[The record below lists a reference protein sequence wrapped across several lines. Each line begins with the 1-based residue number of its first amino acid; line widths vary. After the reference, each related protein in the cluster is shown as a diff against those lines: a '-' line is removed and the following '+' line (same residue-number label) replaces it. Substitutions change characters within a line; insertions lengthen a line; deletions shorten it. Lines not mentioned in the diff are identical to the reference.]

1 MSEYTIYGFF
11 NAQEIAGVLNAVV
24 MLMGSSGVGG
34 DYLSLIRVAAMLGLF
49 VAISAA
55 FLRHRGEDAVKYLI
69 FMALFYSTMF
79 VPRVNVVIEDRA
91 AASGAPIPVNNV
103 PLGLAFFASST
114 SHIGAWLA
122 EQTETFFSLPDSS
135 MRLAQSGV
143 LGGPRA
149 LRELGRA
156 GINDPI
162 LAYDISVFMQE
173 CINPELVSAPALLPM
188 MFEARDI
195 MDFIDNA
202 SIVNPGRMA
211 VLSGAGAKDCQS
223 AWTTLKAA
231 VNVESTKQL
240 SLIARQF
247 SPHLAQAQA
256 NTLFASLL
264 PAQEAMMMTASS
276 SAQASVRQRMMINA
290 LNESAG
296 SMAVILND
304 PSASK
309 DALGTAIAASSA
321 NSSYR
326 IMAALA
332 RETLPII
339 RSAIELV
346 VYGVFPIILVIIV
359 VAGAGGGVVL
369 RSYVMTML
377 WVQMWAPLYAIVN
390 YVGAMAASRR
400 MAASLGGVD
409 GISISNAAGL
419 QETIISSEA
428 VVGILT
434 IAVPI
439 ISMALIKGG
448 EMAMTSMA
456 SGLTS
461 PADRAAAAA
470 GAQSGTGNLQLGNV
484 AWGNYSANNASANRS
499 ATGLDYA
506 SPSGAKMTTPYGDY
520 TVAGAGAGEASTPRA
535 FRLNTGDTG
544 VSLGA
549 TIAQML
555 QNQKQHTTEAGFTQG
570 HVANLN
576 SGQGASFTRMDQAK
590 VANAVNAALETSKGV
605 DYRKDRATGTGDLSS
620 AGNDRRAGQESR
632 THEGFKITGQGGVQG
647 SVPLGASNPVRAAD
661 DEIIANAAREAT
673 GAKPLTGTDGRPI
686 GKPMVGGE
694 SGKPI
699 TEDPKVQ
706 SRVNS
711 ARGRPRQIGV
721 TPMASAGVAVESG
734 VVLSNSQGTQ
744 YDSAEKAA
752 IEKRTADV
760 VAATEKVLG
769 KDATTGEKAA
779 FRQWASE
786 FAGRVDSQYGTS
798 AQSQFTEKYAN
809 QNAVTNSI
817 NEGFST
823 NDHSYLEQ
831 AFRNKYGSDVAGG
844 IKDLAENGASKLALA
859 RDAMALKRADMGQNS
874 TGLDG
879 QPLATDFKSPEAAK
893 KDNDAVVLQQDGTN
907 KAAVQA
913 ADRQN
918 QGRIAAQ
925 QRAAI
930 GGAPTGT
937 VDNSAATLLANYEG
951 GLTKA
956 QARGQ
961 TAEYH
966 QVAGAAVLLQQ
977 QRSSRAGAMESMSAA
992 LLFGAGTE
1000 TVNQLAAKIAVAA
1013 KNNPEVQDILYE
1025 ASTNRNDPSK
1035 VRELSARLD
1044 SALERDRD
1052 FAQNL
1057 FAKIKQ

>member
-24 MLMGSSGVGG
+24 MLMGSTGVGG

-143 LGGPRA
+143 LGGARA
-149 LRELGRA
+149 LRELGKA

-162 LAYDISVFMQE
+162 LAYDVSVFMQE

-195 MDFIDNA
+195 VNFIDTG

-211 VLSGAGAKDCQS
+211 VLSGSGATDCSS

-231 VNVESTKQL
+231 INAESTNQL
-240 SLIARQF
+240 SQIARQF
-247 SPHLAQAQA
+247 SPHLTQAQA

-264 PAQEAMMMTASS
+264 PAQEAMIMTASS

-409 GISISNAAGL
+409 GISITNAAGL

-470 GAQSGTGNLQLGNV
+470 GSQSGTGNLQLGNV
-484 AWGNYSANNASANRS
+484 AWGNYSANNANANKTS
-499 ATGLDYA
+499 TGFDHS
-506 SPSGAKMTTPYGDY
+506 SPDLAKNATPYGDY
-520 TVAGAGAGEASTPRA
+520 NVVGAGAGQSPQARA
-535 FRLNTGDTG
+535 FRITSGDVG
-544 VSLGA
+544 ASLGS

-555 QNQKQHTTEAGFTQG
+555 QSQQSHGTEAALTQG
-570 HVANLN
+570 QVANLN
-576 SGQGASFTRMDQAK
+576 RGQGASFTRMDQAK
-590 VANAVNAALETSKGV
+590 VANAVNAALESSKGV
-605 DYRKDRATGTGDLSS
+605 DYGKDRVTGTTDLFS
-620 AGNDRRAGQESR
+620 AGNERRAGQDGR
-632 THEGFKITGQGGVQG
+632 THEGFKFNSQAGVQG
-647 SVPLGASNPVRAAD
+647 TVPLGASNPVRAAD

-673 GAKPLTGTDGRPI
+673 GAKPLTGTDGKPI

-706 SRVNS
+706 SHVKP
-711 ARGRPRQIGV
+711 ARGLLRQIGV
-721 TPMASAGVAVESG
+721 TPTASSGVAVESG

-744 YDSAEKAA
+744 YGSAEKAA
-752 IEKRTADV
+752 IEERTANV

-779 FRQWASE
+779 LRQWAADFTS
-786 FAGRVDSQYGTS
+786 RVDSQYGTS
-798 AQSQFTEKYAN
+798 TQSQLSEKYAK
-809 QNAVTNSI
+809 QDSITNSN
-817 NEGFST
+817 NESFST
-823 NDHSYLEQ
+823 NDHSYLDQ
-831 AFRNKYGSDVAGG
+831 AFRNRYGSNIAAG
-844 IKDLAENGASKLALA
+844 IKDLAENGSSKLAVA

-879 QPLATDFKSPEAAK
+879 QPLATQIKAPEAAK
-893 KDNDAVVLQQDGTN
+893 KDNDAAVLQQDSTN

-918 QGRIAAQ
+918 QRQIGERQ
-925 QRAAI
+925 SAAI
-930 GGAPTGT
+930 GGAPTGA

-951 GLTKA
+951 GLTQA

-966 QVAGAAVLLQQ
+966 QVAGAAVLLQE
-977 QRSSRAGAMESMSAA
+977 QRSSRAGALETFSAA
-992 LLFGAGTE
+992 MLGGAGTE

-1013 KNNPEVQDILYE
+1013 KNNPEVQDLLYE

>member
-1 MSEYTIYGFF
+1 VSEYTIYGFF

-24 MLMGSSGVGG
+24 MLMGSTGVGG

-103 PLGLAFFASST
+103 PLGLAFFASTT

-195 MDFIDNA
+195 VNFIDTS

-211 VLSGAGAKDCQS
+211 VLSGAGATDCAS

-231 VNVESTKQL
+231 INAESTKQL
-240 SLIARQF
+240 GQIARQF
-247 SPHLAQAQA
+247 SPHLTQAQA

-409 GISISNAAGL
+409 GIAITNAAGL

-506 SPSGAKMTTPYGDY
+506 SPSGAKMTTPHGDY

-549 TIAQML
+549 TIAQMF
-555 QNQKQHTTEAGFTQG
+555 QNQKLHGTEAGLTQG

-576 SGQGASFTRMDQAK
+576 QGQGASFTRMDQAK

-605 DYRKDRATGTGDLSS
+605 DYRKDRVAGTGDLSS

-632 THEGFKITGQGGVQG
+632 TQEGFKITGQGGVQG

-786 FAGRVDSQYGTS
+786 FTGRVDSQYGTS
-798 AQSQFTEKYAN
+798 TQSQFTEKHAN
-809 QNAVTNSI
+809 QDSVTNSI

-823 NDHSYLEQ
+823 NDHSYLDK
-831 AFRNKYGSDVAGG
+831 AFRNKYGSDVDGG
-844 IKDLAENGASKLALA
+844 IRDLAENGASRLALA

-879 QPLATDFKSPEAAK
+879 QPLATEVKSPEAAK
-893 KDNDAVVLQQDGTN
+893 KDNDAAVLQQDGTN

-966 QVAGAAVLLQQ
+966 QVAGAAVLLQE
-977 QRSSRAGAMESMSAA
+977 QRSSRAGAMESLSAA
-992 LLFGAGTE
+992 LLGGAGTE

-1013 KNNPEVQDILYE
+1013 KNNPEVQDLLYE

>member
-11 NAQEIAGVLNAVV
+11 NAQEIAGVINAVV

-79 VPRVNVVIEDRA
+79 VPRVDVVIEDRA

-162 LAYDISVFMQE
+162 LAYDISVFMQD

-195 MDFIDNA
+195 VDFIDTS

-211 VLSGAGAKDCQS
+211 VLSGAGATDCAS

-231 VNVESTKQL
+231 INAESTDQL
-240 SLIARQF
+240 GQIARQF
-247 SPHLAQAQA
+247 SPHLTQAQA

-409 GISISNAAGL
+409 GISITNAAGL

-506 SPSGAKMTTPYGDY
+506 SPSGAKMTTPHGDY

-549 TIAQML
+549 TIAQMF
-555 QNQKQHTTEAGFTQG
+555 QNQKLHGTEAGLTQG

-576 SGQGASFTRMDQAK
+576 QGQGASFTRMDQAK
-590 VANAVNAALETSKGV
+590 VANAVNAALEASKGV
-605 DYRKDRATGTGDLSS
+605 DYRKDRVAGTGDLSS

-632 THEGFKITGQGGVQG
+632 TQEGFKITGQGGVQG

-786 FAGRVDSQYGTS
+786 FTGRVDSQYGTS
-798 AQSQFTEKYAN
+798 TQSQFTEKHAN
-809 QNAVTNSI
+809 QDSVTNSI

-823 NDHSYLEQ
+823 NDHSYLDK
-831 AFRNKYGSDVAGG
+831 AFRNKYGSDVDGG
-844 IKDLAENGASKLALA
+844 IRDLAENGASRLALA

-879 QPLATDFKSPEAAK
+879 QPLATEVKSPEAAK
-893 KDNDAVVLQQDGTN
+893 KDNDAAVLQQDGTN

-966 QVAGAAVLLQQ
+966 QVAGAAVLLQE
-977 QRSSRAGAMESMSAA
+977 QRSSRAGAMESLSAA
-992 LLFGAGTE
+992 LLGGAGTE

-1013 KNNPEVQDILYE
+1013 KNNPEVQDLLYE

>member
-195 MDFIDNA
+195 VDFIDTS

-211 VLSGAGAKDCQS
+211 VLSGAGATDCAS

-231 VNVESTKQL
+231 INAESTNQL
-240 SLIARQF
+240 GQIARQF
-247 SPHLAQAQA
+247 SPHLTQAQA

-409 GISISNAAGL
+409 GISITNAAGL

-470 GAQSGTGNLQLGNV
+470 GAQAGSGNVSLGNV
-484 AWGNYSANNASANRS
+484 AWGNYSANNANANKTS
-499 ATGLDYA
+499 TGFDHTA
-506 SPSGAKMTTPYGDY
+506 SDVGKFSGAYGGY
-520 TVAGAGAGEASTPRA
+520 TVAGASAGQSSQAFGFEGKYGNIGGSIGST
-535 FRLNTGDTG
+535 
-544 VSLGA
+544 V
-549 TIAQML
+549 AQMF
-555 QNQKQHTTEAGFTQG
+555 QNQQQQTTEASLGTNKSAALMQGTGTGFST
-570 HVANLN
+570 A
-576 SGQGASFTRMDQAK
+576 DQAR
-590 VANAVNAALETSKGV
+590 VANAVGAALNTSQGADYRNAADNTTNKALVAGATKDASERVSQDESGTFTSKMGVTASMPTSTKNPAATARDTAVNQAALEAAGVKPVTGSKGQPMV
-605 DYRKDRATGTGDLSS
+605 NA
-620 AGNDRRAGQESR
+620 AGQ
-632 THEGFKITGQGGVQG
+632 
-647 SVPLGASNPVRAAD
+647 
-661 DEIIANAAREAT
+661 
-673 GAKPLTGTDGRPI
+673 
-686 GKPMVGGE
+686 
-694 SGKPI
+694 PI
-699 TEDPKVQ
+699 TEDPKVKGAFDTAKGIPVAGTLVNPSVGTQ
-706 SRVNS
+706 LEARSAASRGN
-711 ARGRPRQIGV
+711 A
-721 TPMASAGVAVESG
+721 AGTGFDSGERSAVE
-734 VVLSNSQGTQ
+734 
-744 YDSAEKAA
+744 A
-752 IEKRTADV
+752 RTADT
-760 VAATEKVLG
+760 VAAVASVMGSNMTS
-769 KDATTGEKAA
+769 GEKAA
-779 FRQWASE
+779 FKQWAADFTS
-786 FAGRVDSQYGTS
+786 RVDSQFGTS
-798 AQSQFTEKYAN
+798 TQSQFAEKYGR
-809 QNAVTNSI
+809 QDSI
-817 NEGFST
+817 MSSSGDNLTT
-823 NDHSYLEQ
+823 NDHAYFDQ
-831 AFRNKYGSDVAGG
+831 AFRNKYGSNLDAGL
-844 IKDLAENGASKLALA
+844 KEVTQNPQALRDLG
-859 RDAMALKRADMGQNS
+859 RDAQALKDADVGRTT
-874 TGLDG
+874 TGLSG
-879 QPLATDFKSPEAAK
+879 QQHATALTSPEVARGG
-893 KDNDAVVLQQDGTN
+893 NDQQVL
-907 KAAVQA
+907 KARGANDISVGKQYKT
-913 ADRQN
+913 N
-918 QGRIAAQ
+918 QGQIAAQ
-925 QRAAI
+925 QNALI
-930 GGAPTGT
+930 GSAPSGN
-937 VDNSAATLLANYEG
+937 VDTSPAGQIANYQRSLNEAKATNQEEG
-951 GLTKA
+951 FR
-956 QARGQ
+956 QQ
-961 TAEYH
+961 D
-966 QVAGAAVLLQQ
+966 GAAVLLNH
-977 QRSSRAGAMESMSAA
+977 QRNSRTGNMEAFSAA
-992 LLFGAGTE
+992 YLGGMGTE
-1000 TVNQLAAKIAVAA
+1000 TVPELAQKMAHAA
-1013 KNNPEVQDILYE
+1013 QSNPEVQNILRE
-1025 ASTNRNDPSK
+1025 ASLNRNDQGK

-1044 SALERDRD
+1044 TALANDRS
-1052 FAQNL
+1052 FAQR
-1057 FAKIKQ
+1057 AMAWMKQ